1 MWDAHNSVRLV
12 EPRNDRLVVFRSSL
26 EHEVLSTNIDRLA
39 LTTWFFNRLELGLE
53 LIKEKRAARQDLFEC
68 ERGCGFR
75 GPFADV
81 EKHEEACKYVA

>member
-1 MWDAHNSVRLV
+1 M
-12 EPRNDRLVVFRSSL
+12 
-26 EHEVLSTNIDRLA
+26 
-39 LTTWFFNRLELGLE
+39 TWFFNRLELGLE
-53 LIKEKRAARQDLFEC
+53 LIKEKRDARQDLFEC